1 MLPRSFRPVRKG
13 PLICHCAF
21 DVGRNPGRG
30 VTMTV
35 GFRWTSQSFAD
46 FGSKLGTGRPRARAR
61 TWRLQWAGLPNR
73 AKDRFNEIVCGR
85 DTMSPGAPSLLG
97 DHESSFSYGHDE
109 NIVSSS
115 R

>member
-1 MLPRSFRPVRKG
+1 MPLRIRCRKESRKG
-13 PLICHCAF
+13 RHNDRWIPLDLSELRRLRLEARNRETESEGK
-21 DVGRNPGRG
+21 DLEVAVG
-30 VTMTV
+30 
-35 GFRWTSQSFAD
+35 
-46 FGSKLGTGRPRARAR
+46 
-61 TWRLQWAGLPNR
+61 GLPNR